1 MREHV
6 ITTQRYEFDPA
17 VALAAKL
24 GPQSGLNLRDAGDG
38 RAVAYLRSASD
49 EYALAL
55 ALCDVL
61 LDEAA
66 RREIALA
73 VEELALSPEE
83 KSVVLPEAERLAQ
96 RAFGPKTRERV
107 REKILIHIEF
117 SDETNLEGFMRFR
130 LRELLALFAAAAG
143 KAADTLVL
151 RGDYL
156 ELMAV
161 LASFARM
168 QPPRTKE
175 VCLVLNADGSCTL
188 TGAGGARINCE
199 NTGREG
205 LISILL
211 GLAPES
217 IIVYDLSCGRGA
229 LLCEVVSRVFRER
242 VRLFR

>member
-6 ITTQRYEFDPA
+6 ITTQKYDIDPTA
-17 VALAAKL
+17 ALTGKMGA
-24 GPQSGLNLRDAGDG
+24 QNGLRFKSAGEK
-38 RAVAYLRSASD
+38 RAVAQLRSVTD
-49 EYALAL
+49 EYELAGALS
-55 ALCDVL
+55 DVM

-66 RREIALA
+66 RREIVLA

-83 KSVVLPEAERLAQ
+83 KRIVLPEAERLAL
-96 RAFGPKTRERV
+96 RAFGAKTRERV
-107 REKILIHIEF
+107 REKLMMHIEL

-161 LASFARM
+161 LASFAQM

-188 TGAGGARINCE
+188 TGAGGSRINCE

>member
-6 ITTQRYEFDPA
+6 ITTQKYDIDPT
-17 VALAAKL
+17 ALLSEKLGAQSEIKLKSAGEKRAAAKL
-24 GPQSGLNLRDAGDG
+24 RSVTDAYDLAG
-38 RAVAYLRSASD
+38 
-49 EYALAL
+49 ALS
-55 ALCDVL
+55 DVL
-61 LDEAA
+61 LNEACA
-66 RREIALA
+66 CEIALA
-73 VEELALSPEE
+73 VNDLALSSEE
-83 KSVVLPEAERLAQ
+83 KQIVLPEAERLVR
-96 RAFGPKTRERV
+96 RAIGSKTQERV
-107 REKILIHIEF
+107 REKLMTHIEL
-117 SDETNLEGFMRFR
+117 SDETNLEGFMNFR

-161 LASFARM
+161 LASFAQM
-168 QPPRTKE
+168 QSPRTKE

>member
-6 ITTQRYEFDPA
+6 ITTQRYEIDPA
-17 VALAAKL
+17 SALFMKMSA
-24 GPQSGLNLRDAGDG
+24 QCGLRLRGAGTG
-38 RAVAYLRSASD
+38 RAVAQLKSATDEFELADALGEVMLDQASRS
-49 EYALAL
+49 
-55 ALCDVL
+55 
-61 LDEAA
+61 
-66 RREIALA
+66 EIAHA

-83 KSVVLPEAERLAQ
+83 KRIVLPEAERLAQ

-107 REKILIHIEF
+107 REKLLSHIELA
-117 SDETNLEGFMRFR
+117 DETNLEGFMRFR

>member
-6 ITTQRYEFDPA
+6 ITTQKYDIQPA
-17 VALAAKL
+17 AALAARMRV
-24 GPQSGLNLRDAGDG
+24 QNGLNLRGAGE
-38 RAVAYLRSASD
+38 RCAVALLRTESD
-49 EYALAL
+49 EYELAD
-55 ALCDVL
+55 ALCEVL
-61 LDEAA
+61 LDEASG
-66 RREIALA
+66 REIAIA
-73 VEELALSPEE
+73 VEDLALSAEE
-83 KSVVLPEAERLAQ
+83 KRIVLPEAERLAR
-96 RAFGPKTRERV
+96 RAFGVKTRERV
-107 REKILIHIEF
+107 REKLLMHIEF
-117 SDETNLEGFMRFR
+117 ADETNLEGFMRFR

-156 ELMAV
+156 ELMTV

>member
-1 MREHV
+1 MKEHV
-6 ITTQRYEFDPA
+6 ITTQRYGFNLPS
-17 VALAAKL
+17 ALSNKMRA
-24 GPQSGLNLRDAGDG
+24 GGGVNLRDAGCG
-38 RAVAYLRSASD
+38 RAVAKLQTSAD
-49 EYALAL
+49 LYCLADALGE
-55 ALCDVL
+55 VL
-61 LDEAA
+61 LGEASTL
-66 RREIALA
+66 EIARA

-83 KSVVLPEAERLAQ
+83 RCVVLPEAERLAR
-96 RAFGPKTRERV
+96 RAFGAKTRERV
-107 REKILIHIEF
+107 REKLLCHMEL
-117 SDETNLEGFMRFR
+117 SKETNLEGFMCFR
-130 LRELLALFAAAAG
+130 LRELMALFAAAAG

-151 RGDYL
+151 RGDYF

-168 QPPRTKE
+168 QSPRTKE

-217 IIVYDLSCGRGA
+217 IIVYDLSCGRAA